1 MAWSGL
7 NVMKNANNIII
18 WLPQLMHKLAQNI
31 YWKHNVKM
39 SDGEVYQTPNKTLK
53 IAWIREGITISIIKL
68 ELLFQEKLSRTEYQ
82 DDHY

>member
-1 MAWSGL
+1 MPWSGL
-7 NVMKNANNIII
+7 NVMKNANSIII

-39 SDGEVYQTPNKTLK
+39 SDGDQTPNKSLK

-68 ELLFQEKLSRTEYQ
+68 ELLFQEKLSRMEYQ
-82 DDHY
+82 DDRY